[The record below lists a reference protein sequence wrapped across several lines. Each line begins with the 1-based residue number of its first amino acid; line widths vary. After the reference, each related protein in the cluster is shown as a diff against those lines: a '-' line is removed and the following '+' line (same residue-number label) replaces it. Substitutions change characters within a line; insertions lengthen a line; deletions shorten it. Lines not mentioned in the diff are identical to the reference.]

1 MPDDR
6 LEMLKWPHLKVE
18 LEDRQKQWP
27 AGARYEFD
35 PDKLTVTWLFEGDGQ
50 APDRLVWHLR
60 REEISSPKPAEV
72 ADLIIKQANKV
83 SKAKD

>member
-27 AGARYEFD
+27 AGSRYEFD
-35 PDKLTVTWLFEGDGQ
+35 PDKLTVTWLFEEDGQ

-60 REEISSPKPAEV
+60 REEISSPKPAKV

>member
-27 AGARYEFD
+27 ADSKYEFD
-35 PDKLTVTWLFEGDGQ
+35 SDKLTVTWLFEGESP
-50 APDRLVWHLR
+50 APNRLVWHLT
-60 REEISSPKPAEV
+60 REEISSPKPADV
-72 ADLIIKQANKV
+72 AERIIKQANKV
-83 SKAKD
+83 SKAED